1 MAFGLRDWEWNT
13 VFYASW
19 RKGTSLGNLEYI
31 WLKHSMTTLDSF
43 PRLIAGIYA
52 VDIANH
58 GPLRPEDEYVDEV
71 ARCVARCAESCSS
84 RLLLL

>member
-1 MAFGLRDWEWNT
+1 M

-19 RKGTSLGNLEYI
+19 REGTSLGNQEFR
-31 WLKHSMTTLDSF
+31 WLKHAMNTLDDSF
-43 PRLIAGIYA
+43 PRLVAGIYA

-71 ARCVARCAESCSS
+71 ARCVCDLHRYSLQLQ
-84 RLLLL
+84 LL